1 MSEFTPDNYYGHCAI
16 CGHEQIFERS
26 GKSIRETYPCT
37 ICKASLRER
46 EQAHALILAQHLGSV
61 KSISELVMMD
71 EFRFAKIYEP
81 GTIGPFRKYFMPLP
95 NYCQSDYQTDTD
107 DKSIYS
113 KIQHQDIEA
122 LTFEHES
129 FDMVITSDILEH
141 VKNPKRAF
149 KEIARVLRQG
159 GLHIFTVPMQDPLP
173 LKSLTRV
180 SVTET
185 EEIHLLPA
193 HYHGNGKSGKSLVY
207 TDFGVDIVM
216 MLSDGGFA
224 TCMLRPTTDSSIA
237 NSIVTFVSQRMF

>member
-46 EQAHALILAQHLGSV
+46 EQAHALILAQHLDNV
-61 KSISELVMMD
+61 KSI
-71 EFRFAKIYEP
+71 AEP

-95 NYCQSDYQTDTD
+95 NYCQSDYQADTND
-107 DKSIYS
+107 NSIYS

-129 FDMVITSDILEH
+129 FDMIITSDILEH

-149 KEIARVLRQG
+149 KEIARVLRKG

-180 SVTET
+180 SVTDT

-224 TCMLRPTTDSSIA
+224 TCMLRPATDSLIA